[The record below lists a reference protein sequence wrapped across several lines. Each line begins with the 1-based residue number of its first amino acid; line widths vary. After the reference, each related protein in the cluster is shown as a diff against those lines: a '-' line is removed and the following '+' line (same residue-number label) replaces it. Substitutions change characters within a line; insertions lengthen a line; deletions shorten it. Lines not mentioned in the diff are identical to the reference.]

1 MLNLDNNYLIEVEK
15 QVMLSTREQKAKGT
29 KVVGVYCAFTPRE
42 LIAAAGGIPISL
54 CGSSNKPIPAAER
67 HLPKNLC
74 PLIKSSYGFALTDT
88 CPFFDLADILIA
100 DATCDGKKKMFE
112 LLSRIKPVHLLQL
125 PQTAGTK
132 SAFEYWLSEL
142 YLLKDL
148 LEYELGCTI
157 TNEGLSETIRLY
169 NRARQLK
176 RCLFELNRGDT
187 PLLTGREINIA
198 IDSWGLEI
206 DLPAHIARLQQ
217 VIEFAQKRGGI
228 EPKPR
233 ILLTGCPTTCKKVLN
248 IIEEAA
254 TVVVMENCGGMKT
267 LVDSVDETGEPM
279 TALARYYLNIA
290 CPCMTPNRRRYD
302 ILSGLI
308 KEYKVDGVIDL
319 TWQACHTY
327 NIESHPLGKF
337 IQNEV
342 DIPFL
347 QLETDYSESD
357 ENWLRVRVEAFI
369 EMF

>member
-1 MLNLDNNYLIEVEK
+1 MLSLSYLNEVEK
-15 QVMLSTREQKAKGT
+15 QVILSTKEQKAKGT

-42 LIAAAGGIPISL
+42 LIAAAGGIPVSL
-54 CGSSNKPIPAAER
+54 CGSSNKPIPAAEQ

-74 PLIKSSYGFALTDT
+74 PLIKSSYGFAITNT
-88 CPFFDLADILIA
+88 CPYFDLADILIA

-125 PQTAGTK
+125 PQTSASK

-148 LEYELGCTI
+148 LEEKLECKI
-157 TNEGLSETIRLY
+157 TNEKLFETIRLY
-169 NRARQLK
+169 NKARQLK
-176 RCLFELNRGDT
+176 NSLFQLNKKGQT
-187 PLLTGREINIA
+187 LLTGREINIA

-206 DLPAHIARLQQ
+206 DLSSHITRLLR
-217 VIEFAQKRGGI
+217 VIEYALIRGGT

-267 LVDSVDETGEPM
+267 LVDSVDESGDPM
-279 TALARYYLNIA
+279 TALAKYYLNIA
-290 CPCMTPNRRRYD
+290 CPCMTPNQRRYD
-302 ILSGLI
+302 ILSKLI
-308 KEYKVDGVIDL
+308 EEYMVDGVIDL

-327 NIESHPLGKF
+327 NIESYPLGRF
-337 IQNEV
+337 IQNLG
-342 DIPFL
+342 IPYL

-357 ENWLRVRVEAFI
+357 ENWIRVRVEAFV